1 VQPGGARVAEGAR
14 RRRRPEIVAVVNQK
28 GGTGKTT
35 TVLNLGSALARLG
48 RRVLLVDLDPQANLT
63 YSLGIVPGG
72 GTVADVLRGERG
84 FDEIL
89 VEQEGMAVAPG
100 SRALA
105 DVEVALAS
113 EAGRERVLR
122 ERLAAARDYDV
133 VLLDCPPSLSVLT
146 LNALEAAD
154 TVLIPVQLEVLALQG
169 LTQLLDTVRDVRRV
183 LNRRLRVKGI
193 VPVMV
198 DVRRSLSGE
207 ILSAIEHNVDE
218 RVFETVIRENV
229 RVAEAPSFARS
240 VLAYA
245 PASNGARDYTAL
257 AQEFIEAP

>member
-1 VQPGGARVAEGAR
+1 LAVQHGGSRVAER

-35 TVLNLGSALARLG
+35 TVLNLGSALAKLG

-63 YSLGIVPGG
+63 YSLGITPD

-113 EAGRERVLR
+113 EEGRERVLR
-122 ERLAAARDYDV
+122 ERLAGARDYDV

-154 TVLIPVQLEVLALQG
+154 AVLIPVQLEVLALQG

-207 ILSAIEHNVDE
+207 ILSAIENNVDE

-245 PASNGARDYTAL
+245 PSSHGARDYTAL

>member
-1 VQPGGARVAEGAR
+1 LAVQHGGSRVAER
-14 RRRRPEIVAVVNQK
+14 RPRRPEIVAVVNQK

-63 YSLGIVPGG
+63 YSLGIVPD

-105 DVEVALAS
+105 DVELALAS
-113 EAGRERVLR
+113 EEGRERVLR
-122 ERLAAARDYDV
+122 ERLAGARDYDV

-154 TVLIPVQLEVLALQG
+154 AVLIPVQLEVLALQG

-207 ILSAIEHNVDE
+207 ILSAIENNVDE

-245 PASNGARDYTAL
+245 PSSHGARDYTAL